1 MRSRVS
7 WLAML
12 GMVVLLFLSGCGA
25 DLRPCLHTTMGCNTG
40 QKDDTCAE
48 FGGPTTGCHTP
59 PKWIDRRLNGISTD
73 MQ

>member
-25 DLRPCLHTTMGCNTG
+25 DLRPCLHTTMGCNTC
-40 QKDDTCAE
+40 QEDDTCGE
-48 FGGPTTGCHTP
+48 F
-59 PKWIDRRLNGISTD
+59 WWTD
-73 MQ
+73 DWMPHPAQMD